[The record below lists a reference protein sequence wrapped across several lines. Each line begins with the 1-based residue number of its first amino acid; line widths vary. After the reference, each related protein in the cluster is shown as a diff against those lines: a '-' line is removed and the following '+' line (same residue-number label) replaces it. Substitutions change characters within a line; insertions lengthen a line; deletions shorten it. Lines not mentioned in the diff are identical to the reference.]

1 MQVFYFIQVGT
12 EATLDLE
19 ISLVRYSNP
28 NSEDC
33 DGGNCESSTLG
44 TCDNL
49 FTFCLRTSGTSACSY
64 EISST
69 NDIED
74 DDFSFTSS
82 VLSQIGLSNP
92 IGFRSIAPTVS

>member
-1 MQVFYFIQVGT
+1 MYFIQIDT
-12 EATLDLE
+12 EATLDVE
-19 ISLVRYSNP
+19 ISLVRYRNP

-33 DGGNCESSTLG
+33 DGNNCESSLSG

-49 FTFCLRTSGTSACSY
+49 FTFCLRTTGTSTCSY
-64 EISST
+64 QISST

-82 VLSQIGLSNP
+82 ILSQIGLSNP
-92 IGFRSIAPTVS
+92 LGFRSIAPTVS